1 MDRLRTLRTFI
12 SVAEHASFAEAG
24 RRLNMSPTTVT
35 RTVAA
40 LEASLG
46 VQLLMRT
53 TRSVRLTEDGA
64 AFLERCRAGIA
75 EIDGAFDAV
84 RGSRSAPRGTLTVTA
99 PVMFGRL
106 HILPI
111 VVEMLRLYPDLQ
123 IRLLLLDRVVR
134 MVEEGVDIAVRIAD
148 LADSSL
154 HMLRI
159 GEVRR
164 VLSASPAY
172 LRERGE
178 PLTLADLR
186 HHDLIAVEDEVGPH
200 HGWGVEVGQRSG
212 RSPRLSVNS
221 VDAAVVAAVSGLG
234 IVRTLSYQI
243 SDHIAAGR
251 LQRVLVGE
259 PAPPV
264 PVSML
269 FQSRRRDQPNIRA
282 FSDVAR
288 RRLGGAELYAA
299 KAPLWMVKSG
309 ALPAPRAVNAVIEDR
324 RWS

>member
-24 RRLNMSPTTVT
+24 RKLNMSPTTVT

-53 TRSVRLTEDGA
+53 TRSVRLTDDGA
-64 AFLERCRAGIA
+64 AFLERCQTGIA

-84 RGSRSAPRGTLTVTA
+84 RGSRSAPSGMLTVTA

-123 IRLLLLDRVVR
+123 MRLLLLDRMVR
-134 MVEEGVDIAVRIAD
+134 MVEEGIDIAVRIAD
-148 LADSSL
+148 LPDSSL
-154 HMLRI
+154 HMRRI

-172 LRERGE
+172 LAERGE
-178 PLTLADLR
+178 PATLADLR

-200 HGWGVEVGQRSG
+200 RGWGVEGRPRS
-212 RSPRLSVNS
+212 SKPPRLSVNS
-221 VDAAVVAAVSGLG
+221 VDAAIVAAVSGLG
-234 IVRTLSYQI
+234 VVRTLSYQI
-243 SDHIAAGR
+243 SEHIAAGR
-251 LQRVLVGE
+251 LQQVL
-259 PAPPV
+259 PDDLTPSV
-264 PVSML
+264 PVSLL
-269 FQSRRRDQPNIRA
+269 FQSGRRDRPNIRT
-282 FSDVAR
+282 FSEVAQR
-288 RRLGGAELYAA
+288 QLGGATL
-299 KAPLWMVKSG
+299 
-309 ALPAPRAVNAVIEDR
+309 
-324 RWS
+324 

>member
-1 MDRLRTLRTFI
+1 MDRLRSLRTFI

-53 TRSVRLTEDGA
+53 TRSVRLTDDGA

-84 RGSRSAPRGTLTVTA
+84 RGSRSAPRGLLTVTA

-106 HILPI
+106 HILP
-111 VVEMLRLYPDLQ
+111 VVTEMLRLYPDLQ
-123 IRLLLLDRVVR
+123 VRLLLLDRVVR

-148 LADSSL
+148 LPDSAL
-154 HMLRI
+154 HKLRI

-164 VLSASPAY
+164 VLSASPDY
-172 LRERGE
+172 LRDRGE
-178 PLTLADLR
+178 PATFADLR
-186 HHDLIAVEDEVGPH
+186 RHDLIAIEDEVGPH
-200 HGWGVEVGQRSG
+200 RGRAAEGGHRSANP
-212 RSPRLSVNS
+212 PRLSVNN
-221 VDAAVVAAVSGLG
+221 VDAAIVAAVSGLG
-234 IVRTLSYQI
+234 IVRALSYQI
-243 SDHIAAGR
+243 SDHVAAGR
-251 LQRVLVGE
+251 LQVVLSDH

-264 PVSML
+264 PVSLL
-269 FQSRRRDQPNIRA
+269 FQSARRDRPNIRA
-282 FSDVAR
+282 FSEGAQR
-288 RRLGGAELYAA
+288 QLGA
-299 KAPLWMVKSG
+299 G
-309 ALPAPRAVNAVIEDR
+309 AL
-324 RWS
+324 